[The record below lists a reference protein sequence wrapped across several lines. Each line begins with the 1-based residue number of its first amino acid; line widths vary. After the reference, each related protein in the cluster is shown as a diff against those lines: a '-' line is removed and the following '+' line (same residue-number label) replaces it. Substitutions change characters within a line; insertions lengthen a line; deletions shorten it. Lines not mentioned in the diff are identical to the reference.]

1 MTRLGIVVDRLD
13 SGLGIAA
20 LGRAEFDRNI
30 EVIPALKFPTLNLL
44 VRALEY
50 AGYDDLLFSWRY
62 ILDEIFL
69 SGVKLQPNANLL
81 TKTRIG
87 VLVPD
92 YQGVDPSRQKL
103 TLRESQLLDRVDFYH
118 VTNVELARIY
128 KMARGSHKF
137 SGVLHDVTSS
147 QEIEI
152 SRTKNFQKKDQ
163 IIWIGNSKWGI
174 HSGYIDYKGFKR
186 VVEPLMDRI
195 QTAGKKY
202 SFEIIDLA
210 LGRKSHQD
218 VLDKIAESSILI
230 VTSDSEGTSL
240 PILEA
245 VGLGTFVISTRVGI
259 ASEILNNPSI
269 GKTVE
274 QNCEDFFLAIEERM
288 SQKITYSNR
297 EFQEFEKY
305 IQMAQSESINPQK
318 LSGRGMDINSK
329 FRFGKY
335 KVKVRWLY
343 RFLTNLK

>member
-1 MTRLGIVVDRLD
+1 MRRLGIVVDRLD

-20 LGRAEFDRNI
+20 LGRAEFDQNI
-30 EVIPALKFPTLNLL
+30 EVIPALKFRTLKIL
-44 VRALEY
+44 VQTLESGDY
-50 AGYDDLLFSWRY
+50 EDLLFSWRHV
-62 ILDEIFL
+62 LDEIFL
-69 SGVKLQPNANLL
+69 SGVKLEPNSKLR

-87 VLVPD
+87 VLIPD
-92 YQGVDPSRQKL
+92 YQGTEPSKNKL
-103 TLRESQLLDRVDFYH
+103 TLRENQLLDRVDFYH
-118 VTNVELARIY
+118 VTNVDLARIY
-128 KMARGSHKF
+128 KEARGSYRF
-137 SGVLHDVTSS
+137 AGLLHDVTSS

-152 SRTKNFQKKDQ
+152 SRTKNIQKKDQ
-163 IIWIGNSKWGI
+163 IIWIGNSKWGT

-195 QTAGKKY
+195 QAAGKKY
-202 SFEIIDLA
+202 NFEIIDLA

-245 VGLGTFVISTRVGI
+245 IGLGTFVIATRVGI
-259 ASEILNNPSI
+259 ATEVLNNPSI
-269 GKTVE
+269 GKTVA

-288 SQKITYSNR
+288 SQEARHSTQEFV
-297 EFQEFEKY
+297 EFQKY

-318 LSGRGMDINSK
+318 LSGVGLSIGSK
-329 FRFGKY
+329 FQVGIY
-335 KVKVRWLY
+335 KVKLRWLY